1 MISVGLTGGI
11 GSGKSTV
18 SAALL
23 SRGAVLVDA
32 DAITKSLQQPGMPV
46 FNAMVE
52 RFGPQIV
59 GDDGQLDR
67 PAVAAIVF
75 SDPDALADLNAIV
88 HPLVGTAIAE
98 AIAAAA
104 DDDIVILDIPLLAEG
119 RRPDGSLR
127 YDVAGIIVVDCPV
140 DVQVE
145 RLKAHRGFD
154 EEDARAR
161 IANQASRETR
171 LEMADL
177 VIDNSG
183 SLDDLEPQIEAAW
196 QWLQQLLSSPAP
208 QDRPTEETT

>member
-46 FNAMVE
+46 FDAMVE

-75 SDPDALADLNAIV
+75 NDPEALKDLNAIV

-98 AIAAAA
+98 AIAAAT

-140 DVQVE
+140 DIQVE
-145 RLKAHRGFD
+145 RLKTHRGFD
-154 EEDARAR
+154 EQDARAR
-161 IANQASRETR
+161 IAIQSSREAR

-183 SLDDLEPQIEAAW
+183 SLADLEPQIDAAW
-196 QWLQQLLSSPAP
+196 QWLQQLKY
-208 QDRPTEETT
+208 PTEETT

>member
-98 AIAAAA
+98 AIAA
-104 DDDIVILDIPLLAEG
+104 G
-119 RRPDGSLR
+119 G
-127 YDVAGIIVVDCPV
+127 
-140 DVQVE
+140 
-145 RLKAHRGFD
+145 
-154 EEDARAR
+154 
-161 IANQASRETR
+161 N
-171 LEMADL
+171 
-177 VIDNSG
+177 
-183 SLDDLEPQIEAAW
+183 
-196 QWLQQLLSSPAP
+196 
-208 QDRPTEETT
+208 